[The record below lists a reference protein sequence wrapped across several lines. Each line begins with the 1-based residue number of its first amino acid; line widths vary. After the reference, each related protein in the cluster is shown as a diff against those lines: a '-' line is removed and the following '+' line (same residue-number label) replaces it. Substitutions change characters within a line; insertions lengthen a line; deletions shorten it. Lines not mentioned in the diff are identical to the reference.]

1 MPRDASAVAASSARP
16 VYLQLP
22 PWFGNAAEAPVRI
35 CGKVVGAQP
44 GMTVRLAIDVPDPGV
59 WSGREVAVADDGT
72 FDFGSMPAGRYLLL
86 AFGTQPMSRVTPIDT
101 TRGNGGNAELIVDA
115 CHPVHGW
122 FWKTSDRDS
131 RDAIPAAGVGV
142 ELSGWILGTTDA
154 TGAYH
159 VCVPELRDEA
169 KLRVPGFADPP
180 AGYRADLQGRYLL
193 WPEHLSVGIVHR
205 ADGSPALNVGVQPI
219 WQTGDMDHRGCRPA
233 SVVVTTDAAGRFVYN
248 GATPLCGFRVLRG
261 ATMHDA
267 RYDLLRFELPQIVT
281 LPAAGSERH
290 LFDEPTDSK
299 NWRPGSQ
306 RSMSS
311 SDAEVA
317 LRRMR

>member
-1 MPRDASAVAASSARP
+1 MAGPSARP

-22 PWFGNAAEAPVRI
+22 PWFGSAGEAPVRI
-35 CGKVVGAQP
+35 SGKVVGSQP

-59 WSGREVAVADDGT
+59 WSGREVAVAADGA

-101 TRGNGGNAELIVDA
+101 TRESGEGTELFVDA
-115 CHPVHGW
+115 CHPVHGS

-154 TGAYH
+154 TGAYN
-159 VCVPELRDEA
+159 VCVPEPRDEA
-169 KLRVPGFADPP
+169 KLRVSGFADPA
-180 AGYRADLQGRYLL
+180 AGYRVDLQNHYLL
-193 WPEHLSVGIVHR
+193 WPEHLSVGLVRR

-219 WQTGDMDHRGCRPA
+219 WQTGDMDHRGCQPA
-233 SVVVTTDAAGRFVYN
+233 SVVVTTDAAGRFTYN
-248 GATPLCGFRVLRG
+248 AATPLCGFRVLRG
-261 ATMHDA
+261 ATMHDE

-290 LFDEPTDSK
+290 LFGELTP
-299 NWRPGSQ
+299 
-306 RSMSS
+306 S
-311 SDAEVA
+311 SDAEAA
-317 LRRMR
+317 LHRMR